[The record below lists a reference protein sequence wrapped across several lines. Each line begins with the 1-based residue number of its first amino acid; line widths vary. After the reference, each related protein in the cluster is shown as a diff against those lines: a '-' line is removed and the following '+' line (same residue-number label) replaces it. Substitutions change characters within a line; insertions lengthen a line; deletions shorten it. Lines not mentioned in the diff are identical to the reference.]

1 MTLRYA
7 NYITRAMVRL
17 EPKTL
22 FVFGDNMQRAG
33 RAQGAGQ
40 AQAMRG
46 ETNTVG
52 IPTKWRP
59 SMNEGSFFCDDDF
72 DRVRPEIDAA
82 FVRLALQLHL
92 GGDIVWPADG
102 IGTGRAELP
111 KRAPLI
117 WNYIEAERLSLEK
130 LAAELSLSAG

>member
-33 RAQGAGQ
+33 NGGQ
-40 AQAMRG
+40 AKAMRG
-46 ETNTVG
+46 EDNTVG

-59 SMNEGSFFCDDDF
+59 SSTENSFFSDDDF

-82 FVRLALQLHL
+82 FVRLALQLHI
-92 GGDIVWPADG
+92 GGDIVWPTDG

-130 LAAELSLSAG
+130 LAAELSQPA